1 VANRKFWKNDLG
13 RHFFEGK
20 RRRDKEMNHR
30 LKAIEPTR
38 PAPTTN
44 TMNNPNP
51 LIPQGSLLE
60 QKAKS
65 RPHLRIAIAIVAVHL
80 VFLGG
85 LLIQGCGKEDPIAKA
100 SQATNESPMPP
111 LTNSNPYNPSLEAQ
125 PANELAHTSAP
136 VVPSLPTPSPGQLPA
151 FDQAVPG
158 ATREYVVIS
167 RDNFTTIGKKFGVSS
182 GAIAKANPGVDST
195 RLQVGQKLVIPPA
208 PSPSVATAT
217 VGSGSE
223 NSYLVKT
230 GDTLLK
236 IATANGTTVKEI
248 KALNGLTT
256 DRIKAGDKLKLPA
269 KSAPAT
275 PNSTATNPGTPA
287 TPPPGTSNL

>member
-1 VANRKFWKNDLG
+1 MIWVG
-13 RHFFEGK
+13 VFFEGK
-20 RRRDKEMNHR
+20 RRRDNKMNHR

-38 PAPTTN
+38 PAPPTN
-44 TMNNPNP
+44 IMNNPNP

-60 QKAKS
+60 QKARS

-85 LLIQGCGKEDPIAKA
+85 LLIQGCGKDDTVAKT
-100 SQATNESPMPP
+100 SQSTNESPFPP
-111 LTNSNPYNPSLEAQ
+111 LIDSNLYSTSLVAQ
-125 PANELAHTSAP
+125 PAHELSHTSAP
-136 VVPSLPTPSPGQLPA
+136 VVTSLPALPSAQMPA
-151 FDQAVPG
+151 VDQALPG
-158 ATREYVVIS
+158 TAREYVVI
-167 RDNFTTIGKKFGVSS
+167 RGDNFTTIGKKFGVSAA
-182 GAIAKANPGVDST
+182 AITKANPGVDST

-208 PSPSVATAT
+208 PSAATAT

-223 NSYLVKT
+223 NSYLVKS

-256 DRIKAGDKLKLPA
+256 DRIKVGDKLKLPA
-269 KSAPAT
+269 RSAPST
-275 PNSTATNPGTPA
+275 PNSTATNLGTPA
-287 TPPPGTSNL
+287 AAPPGGTSNL